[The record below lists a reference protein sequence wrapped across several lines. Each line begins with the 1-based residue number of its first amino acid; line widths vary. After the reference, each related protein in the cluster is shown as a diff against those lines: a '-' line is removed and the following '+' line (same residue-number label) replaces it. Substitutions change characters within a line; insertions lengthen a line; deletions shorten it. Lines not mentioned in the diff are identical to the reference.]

1 MTGKRFVP
9 TDFDKQ
15 LGKIITITRNRFGMS
30 QKDLA
35 KSLGVTFQ
43 QVQKYE
49 TGGNRISAAKL
60 NTIAECFGMSIS
72 ALLHGSAQEY
82 LHDADIKKTIELM
95 YKMNATQRRFIL
107 QSAAYVAGSTPP
119 GPVRHNIKSGNQN

>member
-1 MTGKRFVP
+1 MAGKQFAA

-15 LGKIITITRNRFGMS
+15 LGKIIALTRNRFGMS

-49 TGGNRISAAKL
+49 SGGNRISASKL
-60 NTIAECFGMSIS
+60 NTIAECFGMTIGD
-72 ALLHGSAQEY
+72 LIHGCHQEY
-82 LHDADIKKTIELM
+82 IHDTDIQKTIELM
-95 YKMNATQRRFIL
+95 YKMNTTQRQFIL
-107 QSAAYVAGSTPP
+107 QSATYVVGTA
-119 GPVRHNIKSGNQN
+119 I